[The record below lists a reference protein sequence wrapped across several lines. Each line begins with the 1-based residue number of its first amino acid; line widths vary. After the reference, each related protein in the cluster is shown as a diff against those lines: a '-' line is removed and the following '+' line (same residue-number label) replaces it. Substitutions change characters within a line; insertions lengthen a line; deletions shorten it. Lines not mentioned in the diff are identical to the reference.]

1 MITIEKIKDTVEHLF
16 REELIDF
23 RAWFIEFEAQIWDE
37 KIETDIQA
45 GKLNQLAQ
53 QAVKDL
59 LANQCIEL

>member
-1 MITIEKIKDTVEHLF
+1 MTTIEEIKYAVEHLS
-16 REELIDF
+16 REDLIDF

-37 KIETDIQA
+37 KIKKDIQA

-59 LANQCIEL
+59 LANQCTEL